1 MEIRYRVATAE
12 DVEAILRVT
21 VAAFRFTEDSPRYS
35 ALRREIEAAPQRYR
49 VLEQSGEILASL
61 HVGDNWIQVGQCAVL
76 KGDIGHV
83 AVDPGQQARGLGTM
97 LMNQALADLRVSGYH
112 LSRLGGLVRFYR
124 RFGYEP
130 FPRRFVEFRVKPV
143 QGQRE
148 PVPAVE
154 AYPPPSGYPGDLRP
168 FDEASDWRGVGGVIH
183 RFMAGRSGADVVH
196 RPTTPPAH
204 PAPPDPTGLK
214 FVHDVSGQIRGVL
227 FAHDN
232 PLESTETERCFSI
245 GTFAYEPDCP
255 DTAAILLQLLF
266 SRLAPFAP
274 VRITSRLPFDEKLAC
289 DLHENGIGFE
299 RIEMHQAVGS
309 NMIQVLNLGA
319 IFDAIAPELEAR
331 LQESLLPEWSGV
343 VGFKLPNE
351 SCALRVDRGEMRAC
365 DPQDATVTV
374 ELSQAQFVKA
384 LFGLCGMDELPC
396 TMSLTRLE
404 RALLGILFPRCPS
417 GSGPWG

>member
-1 MEIRYRVATAE
+1 
-12 DVEAILRVT
+12 
-21 VAAFRFTEDSPRYS
+21 
-35 ALRREIEAAPQRYR
+35 
-49 VLEQSGEILASL
+49 
-61 HVGDNWIQVGQCAVL
+61 
-76 KGDIGHV
+76 
-83 AVDPGQQARGLGTM
+83 
-97 LMNQALADLRVSGYH
+97 
-112 LSRLGGLVRFYR
+112 
-124 RFGYEP
+124 
-130 FPRRFVEFRVKPV
+130 
-143 QGQRE
+143 
-148 PVPAVE
+148 
-154 AYPPPSGYPGDLRP
+154 
-168 FDEASDWRGVGGVIH
+168 
-183 RFMAGRSGADVVH
+183 
-196 RPTTPPAH
+196 
-204 PAPPDPTGLK
+204 
-214 FVHDVSGQIRGVL
+214 
-227 FAHDN
+227 
-232 PLESTETERCFSI
+232 
-245 GTFAYEPDCP
+245 
-255 DTAAILLQLLF
+255 
-266 SRLAPFAP
+266 

-319 IFDAIAPELEAR
+319 IFDAIASELEAR